1 MAGRDRM
8 GKWDTRVRDKA
19 YVSIKNAIITGA
31 LKPNQRI
38 AEAAMAARIG
48 TSREPVRKALQKLEI
63 EGVLCKHPK
72 GGFVI
77 KESDVASLQCT
88 PKGYAEVVKN
98 SAPLRDKAYVS
109 IKNAIISGALKPNQ
123 RVTEETMAARIGASR
138 TPVREALQKLE
149 IEGLIFK
156 KQAGGF
162 LVKGVIQEEI
172 EDIIGLQCILEGY
185 AGRLAISRMTEE
197 ELCALDRLIE
207 LQEESI
213 INLDVGTFIR
223 LDSEFH
229 ARIHRA
235 AKNVRLY
242 ELVQSLRDIL
252 DRYRSI
258 IFRSH
263 ASLHRSVRDHKELVA
278 VMRARNAR
286 KLEKLIGGHI
296 TRGKNVMK
304 KNLTLS

>member
-1 MAGRDRM
+1 MTGRDKM
-8 GKWDTRVRDKA
+8 GEWDTRV
-19 YVSIKNAIITGA
+19 
-31 LKPNQRI
+31 
-38 AEAAMAARIG
+38 
-48 TSREPVRKALQKLEI
+48 
-63 EGVLCKHPK
+63 
-72 GGFVI
+72 
-77 KESDVASLQCT
+77 
-88 PKGYAEVVKN
+88 
-98 SAPLRDKAYVS
+98 RDKAYVS

-223 LDSEFH
+223 LDGEFH

-252 DRYRSI
+252 DRYRAI

-286 KLEKLIGGHI
+286 RLEKLIGGHI
-296 TRGKNVMK
+296 IRGKNVMK
-304 KNLTLS
+304 KNLNLS